1 MADSAPF
8 LIRPGERGPR
18 SVPLSE
24 SGVRLG
30 SAMGAPY
37 GPHGGLC
44 LVGEAGQPTRALL
57 ADLQLW
63 RPWRR
68 EGASIHKAKA
78 ANATHACSA
87 QQRGQRIKQRRRRHP
102 AAAFAG
108 AWQAARHR
116 SHGACAKGTRAQ
128 RRRPPAARGVLG
140 APSAREVEQH
150 PLARGERA
158 LAAKQ
163 LGALDLQR
171 LLPSVQRQL
180 FFGQLMCALQPR
192 LRLRVGPLL
201 RSWGRRQGRGH
212 RGGHHR
218 AGLPHCIR
226 ESYPPAAGVG
236 SRVLGQLLRLL
247 RLLQLWWRGRVRP
260 GLRRCVHRTR
270 PRVDRPEEHGR
281 RCPRPRHRRRVGRT
295 RRVTAGRGRGH
306 CGSRCTCRG
315 VSRRLQGHCTI
326 HGPVRRQR
334 SHTHGSVELQPRR
347 PEQKKTQRR
356 RQR

>member
-1 MADSAPF
+1 
-8 LIRPGERGPR
+8 
-18 SVPLSE
+18 
-24 SGVRLG
+24 
-30 SAMGAPY
+30 MGAPD

-68 EGASIHKAKA
+68 EGASIHKARA

-116 SHGACAKGTRAQ
+116 SHGARAQ
-128 RRRPPAARGVLG
+128 RRRPPAACGVLG

-150 PLARGERA
+150 PLARGDRA

-171 LLPSVQRQL
+171 LLPSVQRRL

-236 SRVLGQLLRLL
+236 SRILGQLLRLL
-247 RLLQLWWRGRVRP
+247 RLLPLRVLRLRLHRRLLRARCCLCAPGMPSLGIQHVRP
-260 GLRRCVHRTR
+260 CPAQLLGCQSLHPLAQR
-270 PRVDRPEEHGR
+270 PLL
-281 RCPRPRHRRRVGRT
+281 
-295 RRVTAGRGRGH
+295 
-306 CGSRCTCRG
+306 
-315 VSRRLQGHCTI
+315 RLQQTRDSLQVGLPRAEPRLPL
-326 HGPVRRQR
+326 PVRGGDAGLAGILLALPQGEGLPLRGELLLRLLLRHEAVLEEAQEIVAA
-334 SHTHGSVELQPRR
+334 SVLL
-347 PEQKKTQRR
+347 
-356 RQR
+356 